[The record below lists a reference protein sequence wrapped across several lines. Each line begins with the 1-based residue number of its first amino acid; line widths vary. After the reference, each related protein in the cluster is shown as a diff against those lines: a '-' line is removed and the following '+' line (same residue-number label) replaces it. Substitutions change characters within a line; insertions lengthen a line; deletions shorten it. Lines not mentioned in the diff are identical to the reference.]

1 MFEFQ
6 SMPGHLIRRA
16 HQVSSAIFAEAMA
29 DQAID
34 LTPFQFAA
42 LAAVGAHPGID
53 QASVARQAACDKATM
68 GGVINRLVEKG
79 LLRREQSKTD
89 RRARVLELTDEG
101 DQVLNRTRSVVAD
114 IQNRLTDGL
123 SDSERATLVDLLQ
136 RIALDRDAE

>member
-42 LAAVGAHPGID
+42 LAAVQAHPGID
-53 QASVARQAACDKATM
+53 QATVARQAACDKATM

-89 RRARVLELTDEG
+89 RRARVLELTQEG
-101 DQVLNRTRSVVAD
+101 AAILDRTRSVVVE
-114 IQNRLTDGL
+114 IQKRLTDGL
-123 SDSERATLVDLLQ
+123 SPQERETLVNLLQ
-136 RIALDRDAE
+136 RIALDRDTD

>member
-16 HQVSSAIFAEAMA
+16 HQVATAVFAEAMA

-89 RRARVLELTDEG
+89 RRARVLELTEQG
-101 DQVLNRTRSVVAD
+101 ETVLNRTRAVVDD

-123 SDSERATLVDLLQ
+123 SATERNTLVSLLQ
-136 RIALDRDAE
+136 RIALDRDTE